1 MLRRSFLLSSA
12 ATVAGVA
19 ASAGIGAW
27 WRWQEL
33 QPAVHFPGRREGHTL
48 REQRHWPEPVETID
62 TDIVILGSGVAGLTA
77 AWQLQK
83 HGQKRFLMIDGP
95 QPYGNAAGGEYPGP
109 SGERF
114 AYPTG
119 AHYLPLPSPESTHIR
134 ELLLDTGIIL
144 RDPYGEK
151 PYYDERYVLH
161 APEERLLMN
170 GRWQDGFVP
179 TQGVAAAD
187 LAQHERFF
195 AEVERLRNLRG
206 NDGRRIFVFP
216 TVLSSNDPK
225 YAALDTIS
233 LKSWLTQNGYTA
245 PSLHWYL
252 NYCCRDDYGR
262 RYDEISAWAGLHYY
276 CSRWGQAA
284 NAGNGAWLTWPG
296 GLSPLAQALDQA
308 GGRQRRAGTAYALK
322 TVAGGVE
329 ARCFTLQDG
338 KIHTFRVRARRAL
351 CAMPL
356 YVAARVVD
364 NIGQYGFDAKAHVPT
379 YAPWLVAN
387 FVMRHF
393 PAELQ
398 GHDDAPQPGLCWD
411 NVVYNEPG
419 LGFVVSTHQDIRQ
432 QPPARSVFT
441 SFVAMSDRSPKDA
454 RRWMETASPAE
465 LLELASRDLRA
476 AYGMELATC
485 VERVE
490 ITLRGHA
497 MAAPV
502 PGFRRNAGLA
512 ALREVDGPVL
522 FAHADLSGFS
532 VFEEAAWWGHRAARL
547 LLRS

>member
-1 MLRRSFLLSSA
+1 MLRRSFLLTSA
-12 ATVAGVA
+12 ATVAGM
-19 ASAGIGAW
+19 ASTVGMGAW

-33 QPAVHFPGRREGHTL
+33 QPRVHFPGRREGHTL
-48 REQRHWPEPVETID
+48 REQRHWPEPQETID
-62 TDIVILGSGVAGLTA
+62 TDIVILGSGVAALTA

-83 HGQKRFLMIDGP
+83 HGQKRFLMMDGP
-95 QPYGNAAGGEYPGP
+95 QLYGNAAGGEYQAP

-119 AHYLPLPSPESTHIR
+119 GHYLPLPSPESTHIR
-134 ELLLDTGIIL
+134 ELLFDTGIIL

-161 APEERLLMN
+161 APEERLLVD

-179 TQGVAAAD
+179 TQGVSAAD

-195 AEVERLRNLRG
+195 AEVERLRAQRG

-216 TVLSSNDPK
+216 TVLSSNDPH

-233 LKSWLTQNGYTA
+233 LKTWLTQNGYTA

-284 NAGNGAWLTWPG
+284 NAGHGTWLTWPG
-296 GLSPLAQALDQA
+296 GLNPLAQALDQA
-308 GGRQRRAGTAYALK
+308 GGRQRRAGTAYAVK

-338 KIHTFRVRARRAL
+338 QIRTFLVRARRAV

-364 NIGQYGFDAKAHVPT
+364 NIGQYGFDAKAHVPQ

-387 FVMRHF
+387 FVMRRF

-398 GHDDAPQPGLCWD
+398 DDEEEPQPGLCWD
-411 NVVYNEPG
+411 NVVYSEPG
-419 LGFVVSTHQDIRQ
+419 LGYVVSTHQDIRQ

-441 SFVAMSDRSPKDA
+441 SFVALSDRSPKDA
-454 RRWMETASPAE
+454 RRWMETASPAD

-476 AYGMELATC
+476 AYGMELASC
-485 VERVE
+485 VERVDV
-490 ITLRGHA
+490 TLRGHA
-497 MAAPV
+497 MAAPL
-502 PGFRRNAGLA
+502 PGFRSNRGLA
-512 ALREVDGPVL
+512 ALRELDGPIL

-532 VFEEAAWWGHRAARL
+532 VFEEAAWWGYRAARL